1 MAGSRITPARAQ
13 PPTKGAKSATQAFM
27 GANQM
32 LDRLAAQ
39 VGNRQEA
46 INILIARGH
55 LTADGAWTKEGAARN
70 AMTAAERAKD
80 RASKAS
86 GLPTSYYRYDP
97 KTNRATKR

>member
-1 MAGSRITPARAQ
+1 M
-13 PPTKGAKSATQAFM
+13 GAPVTQKFM

-39 VGNRQEA
+39 VGDRDEA
-46 INILIARGH
+46 IKILIGRGH
-55 LTADGAWTKEGAARN
+55 LKEDGKTWTPQGAARN

-80 RASKAS
+80 RAAKAS
-86 GLPTSYYRYDP
+86 GLPVTHFKYDP